1 MAVRL
6 VITFPLQPGKAR
18 AYAEA
23 FSTVVSETRQEPGCE
38 QYELFTSTSDPDKVV
53 LLERWSSAALL
64 ERHMEVMKKRDMA
77 AITAMRAGPPVA
89 ERFEV

>member
-6 VITFPLQPGKAR
+6 IVTFQLQPGKAK
-18 AYAEA
+18 AYADA
-23 FSTVVSETRQEPGCE
+23 FSSVVNETRKEPGCE

-53 LLERWSSAALL
+53 LIERWTNPQLL
-64 ERHMEVMKKRDMA
+64 EKHMEVMKKRDMS

-89 ERFEV
+89 EKFEV

>member
-6 VITFPLQPGKAR
+6 VITFALLPGKAK

-23 FSTVVSETRQEPGCE
+23 FSAVVNETRREPGCE
-38 QYELFTSTSDPDKVV
+38 QYELFASTSDPDKVV
-53 LLERWSSAALL
+53 LLERWTSKALL
-64 ERHMEVMKKRDMA
+64 DQHMEVMKKRDMGV
-77 AITAMRAGPPVA
+77 ISGMRAGPPVA